1 MKFKRG
7 GHSAFVAGLELGLLI
22 VILTTLTLFYFC
34 YFDRRLRANPI
45 RAQQLREKYCLY
57 NE

>member
-1 MKFKRG
+1 MRG

>member
-1 MKFKRG
+1 M
-7 GHSAFVAGLELGLLI
+7 AGLELGLLI
-22 VILTTLTLFYFC
+22 VILSTLTLFYFC
-34 YFDRRLRANPI
+34 YFHRRLQSHPI